1 MTVCRER
8 YSLVLRAIVTEA
20 YSQCDGNHQQWCS
33 PAERIVGPHDA
44 LVEEHLDNE
53 QVEVDSLDELPGK
66 GTEEKIMEDCCDGCT
81 DPIGAGHK
89 GAVHPNQED
98 KLRETEGQSK
108 LPVDVVEF
116 PIQPARERRP
126 STSEGEGGN
135 Y

>member
-8 YSLVLRAIVTEA
+8 YSLVLRAVVTEA

>member
-81 DPIGAGHK
+81 DPIRAGHK

>member
-8 YSLVLRAIVTEA
+8 YSLVLRAVVTEA
-20 YSQCDGNHQQWCS
+20 YAQCDGNHKQWCS

-53 QVEVDSLDELPGK
+53 QVEVNSLDELPGK
-66 GTEEKIMEDCCDGCT
+66 GTQEKIMEDCCDGCT

-126 STSEGEGGN
+126 ST
-135 Y
+135 

>member
-8 YSLVLRAIVTEA
+8 YSLVLRAVVTEA

-89 GAVHPNQED
+89 GAVNPNQED